1 MKVRARGF
9 SLVELMVVVGLIGIL
24 SAIALP
30 NYRDYVL
37 KGKLA
42 EAPTVLSD
50 LQVREEAY
58 YTDNRAYA
66 AMAPRTGQTQYF
78 ETTSCVTTTVGGL
91 ANQGYTC
98 TARSTS
104 LSYTYTVTEAG
115 TKTTVKPDG
124 STVSC
129 WLKIPNGSC

>member
-9 SLVELMVVVGLIGIL
+9 SLIELMVVLAIIGIL
-24 SAIALP
+24 GAIALP
-30 NYRDYVL
+30 NYGNYVL

-42 EAPTVLSD
+42 EAITVLSD

-66 AMAPRTGQTQYF
+66 AMSPRTGQTQYF
-78 ETTSCVTTTVGGL
+78 ETTSCVATTVGGL

-98 TARSTS
+98 TATS
-104 LSYTYTVTEAG
+104 AALSYTYRVTEAG

-129 WLKIPNGSC
+129 WLKTPDGSC